1 LKDDPADDFAYG
13 WRDGDSVTEA
23 HGSALSPV
31 FAGLRIGLHVLVI
44 GLTAL
49 VIAVAPA
56 AGFPDAV
63 VIDCVAAVF
72 LGSYGA
78 GAFLGRSLAGT
89 GAGAGAG
96 TLIPRLWIAL
106 LSLEWLILVA
116 FSAEAMYLVFPLF
129 FLYLHFLSGWRGA
142 AAVAAS
148 TVLGIVAFGF
158 HRGFSLAGIIG
169 PVIGAA
175 VALAIGLGYRS
186 LAREAKERERLI
198 VELTETRAQLA
209 VAERAAGVLDER
221 GRLAREIHDTVSQS
235 LSSIVMLLHAAER
248 SHDVPEIAT
257 QRMLQARTAATD
269 ALAETRQFINEL
281 APPALGTATI
291 VDALARLAHQVS
303 ETADLEIDV
312 TVSGTIGSLPTSIE
326 AALLRIAQSAL
337 ANVVQH
343 ASASRVDLTLT
354 MLDNEVILDV
364 VDDGTGFEA
373 KKALRRP
380 TKAASFGLR
389 AMRERASQLGGTVVV
404 ESKPGRGTSVV
415 ASFEVAE

>member
-1 LKDDPADDFAYG
+1 M
-13 WRDGDSVTEA
+13 TEA

-44 GLTAL
+44 ALTAL

-72 LGSYGA
+72 LGSYAA
-78 GAFLGRSLAGT
+78 GALLGRSF
-89 GAGAGAG
+89 AGAGS
-96 TLIPRLWIAL
+96 LIPRLWIAV
-106 LSLEWLILVA
+106 LSLEWLVLVA

-129 FLYLHFLSGWRGA
+129 FLYLHFLRGWRGA

-148 TVLGIVAFGF
+148 TILGIVAFGF

-209 VAERAAGVLDER
+209 AAERAAGVLDER

-248 SHDVPEIAT
+248 NHGDPGIAS

-281 APPALGTATI
+281 APPALGSATI
-291 VDALARLAHQVS
+291 VDAIARLAHQVS

-337 ANVVQH
+337 ATVVQH
-343 ASASRVDLTLT
+343 AKASRVDLTLT
-354 MLDNEVILDV
+354 ILDDEIILDV
-364 VDDGTGFEA
+364 VDDGTGFDA
-373 KKALRRP
+373 KKALQRP
-380 TKAASFGLR
+380 AKAASFGLR
-389 AMRERASQLGGTVVV
+389 AMRERAAQLGGTVVV